1 MKIQVKY
8 KGLTYVGL
16 AIALSIIVMSTI
28 LIGIPIG
35 LAIACIPFVFLYI
48 YLVLANP
55 YWGLITLFCINYFMI
70 PLIRYSNLEG
80 LSIIVDITV
89 VFTLIS
95 MLINTITSDNI
106 QWSKVKNKLTVL
118 AFIWFIYC
126 VLEII
131 NPTGMVK
138 AWVLSRGLT
147 YHFLCMT
154 VFTFILFN
162 RYKDLKKILYIWSFF
177 TIIGALKAFM
187 QQRIG
192 FDYAE
197 TAWLNAGA
205 YKTHLLLTG
214 TRYFSIFGSAGLFGA
229 AMGQVMVVFSIAAF
243 TIKGNRIRVYFFIIA
258 LLGLYGLM
266 ISGTRG
272 ALAVPLGG
280 YALYVVLSKR
290 LSIIIP
296 GVILLAIVYI
306 FFAFTTIGQGNQHI
320 RRMRTAFDSNDPSLM
335 VRKNNQVLFKDY
347 LKNKPFGE
355 GLGLSGVD
363 AQNISMRY
371 TTSIPTDSWFVKIW
385 VETGIIGLLLHI
397 GILCY
402 IVGYGSYIIMFKIRN
417 RELKGLLSAI
427 LCGVFGI
434 LISSYG
440 NQVLG
445 QYPIVFIVYMGIA
458 FVFMGKDFDKE
469 IAEKQSEAQ

>member
-1 MKIQVKY
+1 MKTETKRI
-8 KGLTYVGL
+8 LTYIGL
-16 AIALSIIVMSTI
+16 ATALSAIVLSTI

-55 YWGLITLFCINYFMI
+55 YWGLMTLFCINYFII
-70 PLIRYSNLEG
+70 PLIRYSQIEG
-80 LSIIVDITV
+80 LSVIVDITV
-89 VFTLIS
+89 LFTLIS
-95 MLINTITSDNI
+95 MLTNTVTTGNI
-106 QWSKVKNKLTVL
+106 KWSKAKNRLTAISL
-118 AFIWFIYC
+118 IWFIYC
-126 VLEII
+126 VLEVI

-138 AWVLSRGLT
+138 AWILSRGLT
-147 YHFLCMT
+147 YHFLCIT
-154 VFTFILFN
+154 VLTFILFN

-177 TIIGALKAFM
+177 TVIGALKAFM
-187 QQRIG
+187 QQKIG

-214 TRYFSIFGSAGLFGA
+214 TRYFSIFGSAGIFGA
-229 AMGQVMVVFSIAAF
+229 AMGQAMVVFSIAAF
-243 TIKGNRIRVYFFIIA
+243 FCKKNSLRIYFIIVT
-258 LLGLYGLM
+258 LLSFYGLM
-266 ISGTRG
+266 VSGTRG

-296 GVILLAIVYI
+296 GAVLLIITYI
-306 FFAFTTIGQGNQHI
+306 FFVFTTIGQSNQHI
-320 RRMRTAFDSNDPSLM
+320 RRMRTAFDPNEPSLM
-335 VRKNNQVLFKDY
+335 VRKNNQALFGEY

-371 TTSIPTDSWFVKIW
+371 TTSIATDSWFVKIW
-385 VETGIIGLLLHI
+385 VETGIIGLLLHL
-397 GILCY
+397 GSLCY
-402 IVGYGSYIIMFKIRN
+402 IVGYGSYIIMFKIKDH
-417 RELKGLLSAI
+417 ELKGLLSAI
-427 LCGVFGI
+427 LCSIFGI

-458 FVFMGKDFDKE
+458 FVFMGKDFDEE
-469 IAEKQSEAQ
+469 ITKK